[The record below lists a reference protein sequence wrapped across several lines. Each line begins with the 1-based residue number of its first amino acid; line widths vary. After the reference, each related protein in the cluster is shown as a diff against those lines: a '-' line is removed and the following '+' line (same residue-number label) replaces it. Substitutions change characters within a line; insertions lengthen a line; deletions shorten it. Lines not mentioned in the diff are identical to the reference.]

1 MFFSD
6 VIGQAEVKQRLIKSV
21 KENRVSHALLF
32 LGAEG
37 SGNLA
42 LAVAFAQYLA
52 CENPSEEDSCGECPG
67 CRKMQKLVHPDVT
80 FSYPIA
86 STEKTS
92 KPRRSVDFV
101 TEWRKAFLQNP
112 YLNFNDWV
120 YELDIEN
127 KQGIISV
134 DESADI
140 LHRLSL
146 KAVEAP
152 YKIVIIWLAEKL
164 HIAAANKLLKIIEEP
179 PDQTFFFL
187 VAENYEQII
196 PTILSRTQLIKVNKI
211 NDHDM
216 ENALMSRHS
225 LSKDA
230 ARKMAHRAA
239 GNYHEALNFIENNEE
254 EQNLNQ
260 QFLDWMRTCLQLN
273 IPKYASAALKTLA
286 DMADERSRGGREQQ
300 KLFLQ
305 NGLHILRECLMI
317 NYANHSMVRFEGE
330 ELESFRKFAP
340 FVNQNNAEKFIEEF
354 NNAHFH
360 LERNAH
366 FKILFT
372 DLSFTASRLLQIK

>member
-1 MFFSD
+1 MFFKD
-6 VIGQAEVKQRLIKSV
+6 VIGHAEVKQRLIKLV

-42 LAVAFAQYLA
+42 LAVAFAQYLV
-52 CENPSEEDSCGECPG
+52 CENPSEDDSCGECPG

-86 STEKTS
+86 SAEKVS

-101 TEWRKAFLQNP
+101 AEWRKAFLQNP

-216 ENALMSRHS
+216 ENSLVARHS

-230 ARKMAHRAA
+230 ARKMAHRA
-239 GNYHEALNFIENNEE
+239 GGDYHEVQTIMETHDET
-254 EQNLNQ
+254 QNLNQ
-260 QFLDWMRTCLQLN
+260 QFLEWMRACLKFNL
-273 IPKYASAALKTLA
+273 PKLRE
-286 DMADERSRGGREQQ
+286 MADELSDTGREQQ

-330 ELESFRKFAP
+330 ELESFKKFAP
-340 FVNQNNAEKFIEEF
+340 FVNQNNAGKFIEEF
-354 NNAHFH
+354 NKAHFH